1 MRPRAVL
8 FDRDGTLN
16 ELVYYERWGE
26 DDSPASPDDV
36 CLTAGAVPAI
46 RRLAA
51 AGIGMAIVSNQPGI
65 AKGKFDRETFDAIDR
80 RLVELL
86 EREGAPA
93 PPRFYCFH
101 HPQALLPEY
110 RVECDCRKPR
120 PGLVLRASAALG
132 IGLESIVLI
141 GDTHRDIVA
150 GRSAGCRTV
159 LVGPE
164 PDQQLEILGTQG
176 LEPDL
181 VTPDVRTAV
190 DLLLA

>member
-1 MRPRAVL
+1 MPPRVVL

-26 DDSPASPDDV
+26 EDSPASPDDV
-36 CLTAGAVPAI
+36 KLTAGAARAI

-65 AKGKFDRETFDAIDR
+65 AKGKFDRATFDAIDR
-80 RLVELL
+80 RLAELL
-86 EREGAPA
+86 EQEGAPA
-93 PPRFYCFH
+93 PPRLYCFH
-101 HPQALLPEY
+101 HPQAVLPEY

-120 PGLVLRASAALG
+120 PGLLLRASAALG
-132 IGLESIVLI
+132 VRLESIVLI

-159 LVGPE
+159 LIGPK
-164 PDQQLEILGTQG
+164 PGQQLEILRAQG
-176 LEPDL
+176 LEPDF
-181 VTPDVRTAV
+181 VMPDVGTAV